1 MLLQPTSPIRS
12 KKEVNKI
19 IKIFIRKK
27 ISSLIS
33 VTKMKEHPFECVKLK
48 GEKWD
53 YLEENL
59 KKVNERQNYPKNYYF
74 IDGSIYLARV
84 SFLKKNNSFI
94 VKNKTKLF
102 KSSQYPGID
111 IDYPVD
117 LKIAELFVR

>member
-1 MLLQPTSPIRS
+1 
-12 KKEVNKI
+12 
-19 IKIFIRKK
+19 
-27 ISSLIS
+27 
-33 VTKMKEHPFECVKLK
+33 MKEHPFECVKLK

-94 VKNKTKLF
+94 IKNKTKLF